1 MKVKAKNSNR
11 FLTKDEWYEVLCI
24 RTTEEF
30 NDNSRLAEFEC
41 EATPISIRYELV
53 NHTSKR
59 WATSWYHETNF
70 YTVQEIRDNKIDQII
85 QNQPEKNFPI

>member
-30 NDNSRLAEFEC
+30 K
-41 EATPISIRYELV
+41 EATPPGRSIRYELV
-53 NHTSKR
+53 NHTDKR
-59 WATSWYHETNF
+59 WTTSW
-70 YTVQEIRDNKIDQII
+70 
-85 QNQPEKNFPI
+85 